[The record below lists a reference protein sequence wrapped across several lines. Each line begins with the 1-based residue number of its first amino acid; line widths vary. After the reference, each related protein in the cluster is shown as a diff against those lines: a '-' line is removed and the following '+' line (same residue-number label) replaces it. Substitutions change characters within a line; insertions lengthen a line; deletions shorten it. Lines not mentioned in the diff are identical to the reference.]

1 VSGIQTC
8 EPLEEAFAP
17 PAEVEEM
24 LTAQREP
31 VTVELVVPQE
41 RRWALDRFAE
51 SVTVLADDEESVSA
65 RAELLPPVQQ
75 RLGLV
80 LLTCGPAAF
89 VVEPRSLEDAG
100 VELARRLLH
109 HHRSDAG

>member
-1 VSGIQTC
+1 
-8 EPLEEAFAP
+8 
-17 PAEVEEM
+17 
-24 LTAQREP
+24 

-65 RAELLPPVQQ
+65 RGELLPPVEQ